1 MKNIKSGS
9 ITKIEIDNDI
19 LYYDYNNL
27 ESKKF
32 LMNYE
37 TEKGF
42 IQFHFCLKGDISFE
56 YNNGAYSF
64 PLSSGNCIL
73 LYNPIMN
80 LPVNALLN
88 HNSKLVSLHIR
99 IEKFH
104 SLFFENS
111 DNIPFLSEENINKK
125 FYKEYKLSPMM
136 TTILVQMMNEN
147 VSDNVKKLYFK
158 GKVFEILSLLFNIS
172 KEMDIEQCPFL
183 ADDKNVKKIKMAK
196 EIIIARMSEPPSLK
210 ELADQVEISLK
221 NLKEGFKQVYG
232 NTVFGYLY
240 DHKMNVASQMLSTK
254 NYNVNEVA
262 LHLGYS
268 TASHFI
274 NAFKNKFGTT
284 PKKYLN
290 NSN

>member
-1 MKNIKSGS
+1 MKNINLSTNK
-9 ITKIEIDNDI
+9 TEIDNDI
-19 LYYDYNNL
+19 IYYDYKNL
-27 ESKKF
+27 ESKKVY
-32 LMNYE
+32 MNYE
-37 TEKGF
+37 TEKSF

-56 YNNGAYSF
+56 YNNGAYAF
-64 PLSSGNCIL
+64 PLQQGNLIL

-88 HNSKLVSLHIR
+88 HNTKLVSLLIR

-104 SLFFENS
+104 SLFSETAES
-111 DNIPFLSEENINKK
+111 IPFLSEENINKK
-125 FYKEYKLSPMM
+125 FYKEYKLTPIM
-136 TTILVQMMNEN
+136 TTILVQMMNQN
-147 VSDNVKKLYFK
+147 ISDNVKKLYFK
-158 GKVFEILSLLFNIS
+158 GKVFELLSLLFNVG
-172 KEMDIEQCPFL
+172 KEMNIEQCPFL
-183 ADDKNVKKIKMAK
+183 ADDKNVKKIKKAK
-196 EIIIARMSEPPSLK
+196 EIIISRMSEPPSLK

-232 NTVFGYLY
+232 NTVFGFLY
-240 DHKMNVASQMLSTK
+240 DYKMNVASNMLSSK

-268 TASHFI
+268 TSSHFI

-290 NSN
+290 SN

>member
-1 MKNIKSGS
+1 MKNITLSTNK
-9 ITKIEIDNDI
+9 TEIDNDI
-19 LYYDYNNL
+19 IYYDYKNL
-27 ESKKF
+27 ESKKVY
-32 LMNYE
+32 MNYE
-37 TEKGF
+37 TEKSF

-56 YNNGAYSF
+56 YNNGAYAF
-64 PLSSGNCIL
+64 PLQQGNLIL

-88 HNSKLVSLHIR
+88 HNTKLVSVLIR

-104 SLFFENS
+104 SLFSETAES
-111 DNIPFLSEENINKK
+111 IPFLSDENINKK
-125 FYKEYKLSPMM
+125 FYKEYKLTPIM
-136 TTILVQMMNEN
+136 TTILVQMMNQN
-147 VSDNVKKLYFK
+147 ISDNVKKLYFK
-158 GKVFEILSLLFNIS
+158 GKVFELLSLLFNVG
-172 KEMDIEQCPFL
+172 KEMNIEQCPFL
-183 ADDKNVKKIKMAK
+183 ADDKNVKKIKKAK
-196 EIIIARMSEPPSLK
+196 EIIISRMSEPPSLK

-232 NTVFGYLY
+232 NTVFGFLY
-240 DHKMNVASQMLSTK
+240 DYKMNVASNMLSSK

-268 TASHFI
+268 TSSHFI

-290 NSN
+290 SN

>member
-1 MKNIKSGS
+1 MKNINLSTNK
-9 ITKIEIDNDI
+9 TEIDNDI
-19 LYYDYNNL
+19 IYYDYKNL
-27 ESKKF
+27 ESKKVY
-32 LMNYE
+32 MNYE
-37 TEKGF
+37 TEKSF

-56 YNNGAYSF
+56 YNNGAYAF
-64 PLSSGNCIL
+64 PLQQGNLIL

-88 HNSKLVSLHIR
+88 HNTKLVSLLIR

-104 SLFFENS
+104 SLFSETAES
-111 DNIPFLSEENINKK
+111 IPFLSDENINKK
-125 FYKEYKLSPMM
+125 FYKEYKLTPIMI
-136 TTILVQMMNEN
+136 TILVQMMNQN
-147 VSDNVKKLYFK
+147 ISDNVKKLYFK
-158 GKVFEILSLLFNIS
+158 GKVFELLSLLFNVG
-172 KEMDIEQCPFL
+172 KEMNIEQCPFL
-183 ADDKNVKKIKMAK
+183 ADDKNVKKIKKAK
-196 EIIIARMSEPPSLK
+196 EIIISRMSEPPSLK

-232 NTVFGYLY
+232 NTVFGFLY
-240 DHKMNVASQMLSTK
+240 DYKMNVASNMLSSK

-268 TASHFI
+268 TSSHFI

-290 NSN
+290 SN

>member
-1 MKNIKSGS
+1 MKNITLSTNK
-9 ITKIEIDNDI
+9 TEIDNDI
-19 LYYDYNNL
+19 IYYDYKNL
-27 ESKKF
+27 ESKKVY
-32 LMNYE
+32 MNYE
-37 TEKGF
+37 TEKSF

-56 YNNGAYSF
+56 YNNGAYAF
-64 PLSSGNCIL
+64 PLQQGNLIL

-88 HNSKLVSLHIR
+88 HNTKLVSLLIR

-104 SLFFENS
+104 SLFSETAES
-111 DNIPFLSEENINKK
+111 IPFLSDENINKK
-125 FYKEYKLSPMM
+125 FYKEYKLTPIM
-136 TTILVQMMNEN
+136 TTILVQMMNQKI
-147 VSDNVKKLYFK
+147 SDNVKKLYFK
-158 GKVFEILSLLFNIS
+158 GKVFELLSLLFNVG
-172 KEMDIEQCPFL
+172 KEMNIEQCPFL
-183 ADDKNVKKIKMAK
+183 ADDKNVKKIKKAK
-196 EIIIARMSEPPSLK
+196 EIIISRMSEPPSLK

-232 NTVFGYLY
+232 NTVFGFLY
-240 DHKMNVASQMLSTK
+240 DYKMNVASNMLSSK

-268 TASHFI
+268 TSSHFI

-290 NSN
+290 SN